1 MFDLDNPPIASTS
14 TSSPI
19 PSSSN
24 SLPHS
29 TTSAADFT
37 EEYLLLLLSDSNLP
51 TGGFV
56 ASSGLESFIQHG
68 YLPPSSS
75 SSSTTKHG
83 AATDGSTEKEK
94 GLVEF
99 VKKSLDNYSKLNS
112 EIVIRSHQLVQAY
125 RLPGRGKGKERES
138 VMEELLRVDRLCEDM
153 ILNQVS
159 KRASIA
165 QGNALLSLYSR
176 ALAPTTIDEGEVG
189 ELVDLIRRE
198 IRKGERG
205 GWKGH
210 QSTSFGIVMAAVGL
224 SLNRSLHLFLFL
236 HARSILSSAV
246 RLNVIGPY
254 SAHRLLLWDIKQL
267 VEEATSHLTSRSS
280 IIDRKEEEEV
290 GMELENDRDW
300 WDNDEEWAFLNEKE
314 AFLNEKEAGR
324 SAPVSTWPLGE
335 IVASR
340 HDQLFT
346 KVFNS

>member
-1 MFDLDNPPIASTS
+1 MLDLNNPPIASTS
-14 TSSPI
+14 TSSPL

-24 SLPHS
+24 SLPQPA
-29 TTSAADFT
+29 TAAAEFT

-68 YLPPSSS
+68 YLPTS
-75 SSSTTKHG
+75 SSSTNHG
-83 AATDGSTEKEK
+83 AAIDGSTEKEK

-99 VKKSLDNYSKLNS
+99 VKKSLDNYSRLNS
-112 EIVIRSHQLVQAY
+112 EIVIRSHQLVRTY
-125 RLPGRGKGKERES
+125 RLRGRGKGKERE
-138 VMEELLRVDRLCEDM
+138 VVLEELLKVDRLCEDM

-176 ALAPTTIDEGEVG
+176 ALAPTTIDEGDVV
-189 ELVDLIRRE
+189 ELVEIVRRE
-198 IRKGERG
+198 VRKGERG

-267 VEEATSHLTSRSS
+267 VEEATSELTSRSS
-280 IIDRKEEEEV
+280 IIDRQEEEEV

-300 WDNDEEWAFLNEKE
+300 WDNDEEWAFLKEKE
-314 AFLNEKEAGR
+314 VGR

-335 IVASR
+335 IIASR

>member
-1 MFDLDNPPIASTS
+1 MLDLDNPPVASTS

-24 SLPHS
+24 SLPQPA
-29 TTSAADFT
+29 TPAAEFT

-68 YLPPSSS
+68 YLPTSSS
-75 SSSTTKHG
+75 LASTSHG
-83 AATDGSTEKEK
+83 AAVDGSTDREK

-99 VKKSLDNYSKLNS
+99 VKKSLNNYSKLNS
-112 EIVIRSHQLVQAY
+112 EIVIRSHRFVQTY
-125 RLPGRGKGKERES
+125 RLLGSRGKGKERET
-138 VMEELLRVDRLCEDM
+138 VLEELLVVDRLCEDM

-176 ALAPTTIDEGEVG
+176 ALAPTTIDKGGVG
-189 ELVDLIRRE
+189 ELVETVRRE

-224 SLNRSLHLFLFL
+224 SLSESTSLKLLF
-236 HARSILSSAV
+236 SI
-246 RLNVIGPY
+246 
-254 SAHRLLLWDIKQL
+254 
-267 VEEATSHLTSRSS
+267 T
-280 IIDRKEEEEV
+280 
-290 GMELENDRDW
+290 
-300 WDNDEEWAFLNEKE
+300 
-314 AFLNEKEAGR
+314 
-324 SAPVSTWPLGE
+324 
-335 IVASR
+335 
-340 HDQLFT
+340 
-346 KVFNS
+346 